1 MQILQDF
8 IMEED
13 TRQMNMVENLPQH
26 IAIIMDGNGRWAK
39 ERGLVRTDGHKAGA
53 HAVQKVV
60 TECRKLGI
68 KYLTLYTFS
77 HENWQRPQEEVS
89 TLFSLL
95 VEFLKQEVPRMVR
108 ESVALNVLGDM
119 DELPLVT
126 RTALAHAIKR
136 TAGTEDNPTKLYL
149 NLALNYGS
157 RREILRAVRGIVQAK
172 VPAEEITEEIFRDH
186 LYTKDMPDPDLV
198 IRTSGEIRISN
209 YLLFQCA
216 YSEFYFSKTFW
227 PDFDEEE
234 LKRALESYALRQRRF
249 GKTQEQL
256 S

>member
-1 MQILQDF
+1 MA
-8 IMEED
+8 
-13 TRQMNMVENLPQH
+13 ENLPQH
-26 IAIIMDGNGRWAK
+26 LAIIMDGNGRWAK
-39 ERGLVRTDGHKAGA
+39 QRGLVRTDGHRAGA
-53 HAVQKVV
+53 DAVQKVV
-60 TECRKLGI
+60 TECLKLGI
-68 KYLTLYTFS
+68 RYLTLYTFS
-77 HENWQRPQEEVS
+77 HENWKRPKEEVS

-95 VEFLKQEVPRMVR
+95 VDFLKQEVPSLVR
-108 ESVALNVLGDM
+108 QSIALNVLGDVE
-119 DELPLVT
+119 ELPLMA

-136 TAGTEDNPTKLYL
+136 TAGSAEKPTKLYL

-157 RREILRAVRGIVQAK
+157 RREILRAVRSIAQEKIA
-172 VPAEEITEEIFRDH
+172 PEDITEEVFREY

-234 LKRALESYALRQRRF
+234 LHRALESYASRQRRF
-249 GKTQEQL
+249 GKTEEQI